1 MAVTSKQIAE
11 IAGVSRG
18 TVDRALHNRGRVK
31 PEVAERIRSI
41 AAELGYQPHPAGQA
55 LALSSKSYRFGVYVQ
70 SLSTPTMQ
78 IVYDGVQRAVDELT
92 QLGVTTQVITN
103 PHFDKQAELQAIDTL
118 LSSGC
123 QALAVIPTT
132 DNEIVERINQVV
144 ADGIPVITFNCD
156 VPDSNRLC
164 YVGMDNDKGGK
175 TAAALM
181 GYMLPN
187 GGKVLPITAHL
198 TNNAHHLRITSFSD
212 VIHSDFPNLEL
223 LPLQGCFDSDNFS
236 YEITKYSLQQHPDI
250 QGIYAACHG
259 AHGVVRA
266 VCEAGLSGKV
276 RIISF
281 DLNDNNVADLRQGHN
296 TLILDQHPE
305 LQGYRALRMLYD
317 HVAKG
322 ISPADRNAFTDF
334 SVITK
339 YNLP

>member
-11 IAGVSRG
+11 LAGVSRG

-55 LALSSKSYRFGVYVQ
+55 LALSGKSYRFGIYVQ
-70 SLSTPTMQ
+70 SLRTPTME
-78 IVYDGVQRAVDELT
+78 IVYNGVKKAVEELT
-92 QLGVTTQVITN
+92 PLGVDAQIITN
-103 PHFDKQAELQAIDTL
+103 PNFDKKAELDAIDTL
-118 LSSGC
+118 LDSGC
-123 QALAVIPTT
+123 QALAIIPTT
-132 DNEIVERINQVV
+132 DSEIVERVNQVV

-156 VPDSNRLC
+156 IPDSNRMC

-212 VIHSDFPNLEL
+212 VIQTDFPNLEL
-223 LPLQGCFDSDNFS
+223 LPLQGCFDSDTFA
-236 YEITKYSLQQHPDI
+236 YEITKYSLQQHPDL

-259 AHGVVRA
+259 AHGIVRA
-266 VCEAGLSGKV
+266 VNEAGLTGKV

-281 DLNDNNVADLRQGHN
+281 DLNDYNVADLRRGHT

-305 LQGYRALRMLYD
+305 LQGYRALRILYD
-317 HVAKG
+317 YVAKG
-322 ISPADRNAFTDF
+322 IAPADRNAFTDF
-334 SVITK
+334 SIITK